1 MGCGRLLA
9 GNHLVPPLVS
19 DLATRGVDCRRLPA
33 TMKRVSCVEDT
44 RLRWLARLGNL
55 RVDVDRRRG
64 KAPHKALLLLSV
76 LDQIEAGE
84 VEGGMVRRFDP
95 KLVFRFQTYWSIVVG
110 RCGNKG
116 DIRLPFHAL
125 GTHQEVWSH
134 RLDAEGRASKARE
147 TTEVAVLPEELQEFL
162 PQQDFRDDV
171 RRVLVTTYFPP
182 VEQAALMGMLKLDD
196 PGLASRLREEVTSY
210 QAAMEQGRSQRFKTD
225 VVIGYQLTC
234 ALTGYRL
241 TTAKGK
247 NIVVAA
253 HIHAFA
259 RSRNDDPR
267 NGLALTPNAH
277 WAFDEGLWT
286 AVPEGRDRF
295 RVRVARQ
302 AFFESAVGGM
312 ALGDLDGRWLHFAPG
327 VALRPDPMHFA
338 WHQEHVF
345 AQ

>member
-1 MGCGRLLA
+1 
-9 GNHLVPPLVS
+9 
-19 DLATRGVDCRRLPA
+19 
-33 TMKRVSCVEDT
+33 MKRVSCVEDL
-44 RLRWLARLGNL
+44 RLRWLSRLSNL

-84 VEGGMVRRFDP
+84 LDGGRVRRFDP
-95 KLVFRFQTYWSIVVG
+95 KLVFRFQTYWSIAVD

-116 DIRLPFHAL
+116 EIKLPFHAL
-125 GTHQEVWSH
+125 GTDQEVWAH

-147 TTEVAVLPEELQEFL
+147 TTEIAVLPEELQEL
-162 PQQDFRDDV
+162 LVEADFRDDV

-182 VEQAALMGMLKLDD
+182 AEQAALMGMVQLDD
-196 PGLASRLREEVTSY
+196 PRLASRLREQVASY
-210 QAAMEQGRSQRFKTD
+210 QAAMQQGRSQCFKTD

-259 RSRNDDPR
+259 NSRNDDPR

-277 WAFDEGLWT
+277 WTFDEGLWT
-286 AVPEGRDRF
+286 AVPDGRDRF
-295 RVRVARQ
+295 RVQVARQ

-312 ALGDLDGRWLHFAPG
+312 ALGALDGRFLHFAPG
-327 VALRPDPMHFA
+327 VALRPDPRHFA
-338 WHQEHVF
+338 WHRERVF

>member
-1 MGCGRLLA
+1 
-9 GNHLVPPLVS
+9 
-19 DLATRGVDCRRLPA
+19 
-33 TMKRVSCVEDT
+33 MKRVSCVEDI
-44 RLRWLARLGNL
+44 RLRWLAHFANL

-84 VEGGMVRRFDP
+84 LEGGRVRRFDP
-95 KLVFRFQTYWSIVVG
+95 RLVFRFQTYWSIVVG

-125 GTHQEVWSH
+125 GTHQEVWAH

-147 TTEVAVLPEELQEFL
+147 TTEVAILPEELGDLFAD
-162 PQQDFRDDV
+162 PSFRDDV

-182 VEQAALMGMLKLDD
+182 PEQAAFMGMLKLDD
-196 PGLASRLREEVTSY
+196 PRLASRLRDEVATY
-210 QAAMEQGRSQRFKTD
+210 QAAIQQGRSQRFKTD

-302 AFFESAVGGM
+302 AFSESAVGGM
-312 ALGDLDGRWLHFAPG
+312 ALGALDGGLLHFAVG
-327 VALRPDPMHFA
+327 VSLRPDPKHFA
-338 WHQEHVF
+338 WHREHVF